1 MTENDAAALRA
12 MVTPERLAEFFAPR
26 SIAMVGASDNSG
38 WARNIVTSSQVSG
51 FEGQLIPVHPK
62 HDTAFGRTVVP
73 TLRDLDEPV
82 DLAYILAPTRAV
94 EQVIDD
100 AAAAGI
106 RNAIVLA
113 SGYREVGGEGEG
125 LQDHLIRHAIDRD
138 VTLLGPNTL
147 GFLNA
152 HSRSAPFGLIVPPPL
167 LAGPVGIVLQSGALA
182 TAVLQ
187 FARSRAIG
195 VSLLASMGNEAMIT
209 ETDVVNY
216 LVDDENTKVIC
227 LFLEQIAH
235 PEEFARAAERAAAAG
250 KPIVALKV
258 GASPEG
264 QKSALAH
271 TGAVA
276 GDDAVVDAALR
287 QMNVIRVTSLEE
299 LLSTGALL
307 GYLRRPAGRRMGVL
321 TASGGACDIIAD
333 VADRQDIT
341 IPDFAP
347 ETAAKIEP
355 HLPPFAGARNPLDV
369 TGYALANAR
378 TSYLTAIDHALDAAV
393 EDPNLDFVLFMGM
406 TVPDQPPPDE
416 RMAGMLRQRLQWL
429 ADRIAS
435 SPIPVIPAGNTCIDV
450 SAYQR
455 EMLGAYGLHMLGG
468 IDLGLRA
475 VGQAVR
481 WSERAAERAA
491 AARPPRQAAA
501 PSSNGG
507 VPAHADG
514 PWSEA
519 AARDLLAAAG
529 VPVVPGE
536 LVDSPDA
543 AARAAVRL
551 GLPVALKI
559 CSAQI
564 THKSDIGG
572 VALNLAT
579 ADDVRAAF
587 TRVRDA
593 GRGVPDARVDGVL
606 VTPMRGQGVEL
617 LVGVTTDPTFGPVLT
632 VGLGG
637 VWVEVMRDT
646 SMRVLPVD
654 EAEVRRMLG
663 ELRGAALLTGA
674 RGTAAADLD
683 RVAAAVTAIGDAA
696 ARLDGRLEAIEVN
709 PLWISG
715 DRVEALDA
723 LVVTAARPER
733 AAQVEQ
739 EARA

>member
-1 MTENDAAALRA
+1 MGDRDPAL
-12 MVTPERLAEFFAPR
+12 VTPERLAEFFAPR
-26 SIAMVGASDNSG
+26 SIAMVGASDTSG
-38 WARNIVTSSQVSG
+38 WARNIVTSCEVSG
-51 FEGQLIPVHPK
+51 FDGPLIPVHPV
-62 HDTAFGRTVVP
+62 HPTAFGRPAVP
-73 TLRDLDEPV
+73 SLRDLDEPV

-100 AAAAGI
+100 AAAAGV

-125 LQDHLIRHAIDRD
+125 LQDHLIAHAAERG
-138 VTLLGPNTL
+138 VALLGPNTL

-152 HSRSAPFGLIVPPPL
+152 HTRSAPFGLIVPPPL
-167 LAGPVGIVLQSGALA
+167 AAGPVGIVLQSGALA

-209 ETDVVNY
+209 ATDVVNY

-235 PEEFARAAERAAAAG
+235 PAEFARAAERAAAAG
-250 KPIVALKV
+250 KPIVVLKV
-258 GASPEG
+258 GSSPEG

-287 QMNVIRVTSLEE
+287 QMNVIRVTSLED

-307 GYLRRPAGRRMGVL
+307 GYCRRPEGRRMGVL

-333 VADRQDIT
+333 AADREGLE

-347 ETAAKIEP
+347 ETAARIDP
-355 HLPPFAGARNPLDV
+355 HLPPFATARNPLDV
-369 TGYALANAR
+369 TGYVLANAR
-378 TSYLTAIDHALDAAV
+378 TGALTAIDYAMDAAA

-406 TVPDQPPPDE
+406 TLPEQRPADE
-416 RMAGMLRQRLQWL
+416 RLAALLDERLDWMAGRF
-429 ADRIAS
+429 AS
-435 SPIPVIPAGNTCIDV
+435 SPVPVIPIGTTCTDV
-450 SAYQR
+450 SPYAR
-455 EMLGAYGLHMLGG
+455 EMLEKRGLHMLGG
-468 IDLGLRA
+468 IDVGVRALGHALRW
-475 VGQAVR
+475 VEGR
-481 WSERAAERAA
+481 RR
-491 AARPPRQAAA
+491 R
-501 PSSNGG
+501 
-507 VPAHADG
+507 VPAVLAPRPAGGNGQVTGPDG

-536 LVDSPDA
+536 LAGSADDA
-543 AARAAVRL
+543 VRAAERL
-551 GLPVALKI
+551 GLPVAMKI

-579 ADDVRAAF
+579 PEDVRAAYV
-587 TRVRDA
+587 RVRDA
-593 GRGVPDARVDGVL
+593 GRAVPDARVDGVL
-606 VTPMRGQGVEL
+606 VTPMRGDGVEL
-617 LVGVTTDPTFGPVLT
+617 LVGVTPDPTFGPVLT

-637 VWVEVMRDT
+637 VWVEIMRDT
-646 SMRVLPVD
+646 SLRVLPVD
-654 EAEVRRMLG
+654 EAEVKRMLG
-663 ELRGAALLTGA
+663 ELRGAALLRGA

-683 RVAAAVTAIGDAA
+683 RVAAAITAVGDAA
-696 ARLDGRLEAIEVN
+696 ARLDGRLQAIEVN

-723 LVVTAARPER
+723 LVVTADRTAQAARI
-733 AAQVEQ
+733 EQ

>member
-1 MTENDAAALRA
+1 
-12 MVTPERLAEFFAPR
+12 EFFAPR

-38 WARNIVTSSQVSG
+38 WARNIVTSCGVSG
-51 FEGQLIPVHPK
+51 FDGPLIPVHPK
-62 HDTAFGRTVVP
+62 HETAFGRPVVP
-73 TLRDLDEPV
+73 NLRDLDEPV

-100 AAAAGI
+100 AADAGI

-125 LQDHLIRHAIDRD
+125 LQEHLIGHAAARG

-152 HSRSAPFGLIVPPPL
+152 HTRSAPFGLTVPPPL
-167 LAGPVGIVLQSGALA
+167 EAGPVGIVLQSGALA

-187 FARSRAIG
+187 FSRSRAIG

-209 ETDVVNY
+209 STDVINY
-216 LVDDENTKVIC
+216 LVEDDNTKVIC
-227 LFLEQIAH
+227 LFLEQIAN
-235 PEEFARAAERAAAAG
+235 PAEFARAADRAAAAG

-287 QMNVIRVTSLEE
+287 QMNVIRVNSLEE

-307 GYLRRPAGRRMGVL
+307 GYCRHPAGRRMGVL

-333 VADRQDIT
+333 GAHREDLA

-347 ETAAKIEP
+347 ETAEKIDP
-355 HLPPFAGARNPLDV
+355 FLPPFANARNPLDV
-369 TGYALANAR
+369 TGYVLANAR
-378 TSYLTAIDHALDAAV
+378 TGALTAIDHALDAAAD
-393 EDPNLDFVLFMGM
+393 DPNLDFVLFMGM
-406 TVPDQPPPDE
+406 TLPEQQPPE
-416 RMAGMLRQRLQWL
+416 AMAGLLEERLDWMEQRF
-429 ADRIAS
+429 AS
-435 SPIPVIPAGNTCIDV
+435 SPIPIIPIGTTCTDV
-450 SAYQR
+450 SPYQR
-455 EMLGAYGLHMLGG
+455 EMMSKHGMHLLGG

-475 VGQAVR
+475 IGHALR
-481 WSERAAERAA
+481 WIEGGAHR
-491 AARPPRQAAA
+491 RPDVLAA
-501 PSSNGG
+501 PAPSGR
-507 VPAHADG
+507 HAATAFAEG

-519 AARDLLAAAG
+519 AARDLLSAAG
-529 VPVVPGE
+529 APVVPGE
-536 LVDSPDA
+536 LVDSAD
-543 AARAAVRL
+543 AAVRAAERL
-551 GLPVALKI
+551 GMPVAMKI

-579 ADDVRAAF
+579 ADDVRAAYA
-587 TRVRDA
+587 RVRDA
-593 GRGVPDARVDGVL
+593 GRKVPDAHVDGVL
-606 VTPMRGQGVEL
+606 ITPMRGDGVEL
-617 LVGVTTDPTFGPVLT
+617 LVGVTTDPTFGQVLT

-637 VWVEVMRDT
+637 VWVEIMRDT
-646 SMRVLPVD
+646 SLRVLPVD
-654 EAEVRRMLG
+654 HAEVRRMLG

-674 RGTAAADLD
+674 RGTEAADLD
-683 RVAAAVTAIGDAA
+683 RVAAAITAIGDAA

-723 LVVTAARPER
+723 LVVTT
-733 AAQVEQ
+733 AQPTPASRIEQ